1 MMKNII
7 LLISIL
13 SFLFIS
19 CNNCPSVYSYQS
31 PKFVNDGLK
40 VGTLRQVG
48 MDSLTVSKVIDCIYA
63 NKYDQIHSVL
73 IYKDGLLVFEEY
85 MQGNKFKYD
94 GQYHYGE
101 RIQWEKDNLH
111 SLMSCTKS
119 VISAIAGIAE
129 DKGFFDAQESIF
141 NYLPDHQH
149 YKTNGKEHISIEHL
163 LTMSSGLEFD
173 EWSTSHGSKVNDI
186 DKIHWDCQD
195 DPLTCILERSLKYVP
210 GEKFNYN
217 SGCTIVLGEIIKNA
231 TGQDMAE
238 FADKYLF
245 EPLGIDSVTW
255 NRFGNGVI
263 AGGGGLKIT
272 SRDMLKIGVCFLNN
286 GVWNEQQIISPKWV
300 ELSKK
305 SYRNNRGIK
314 VPGSD
319 FRKQGYS
326 YSWWT
331 GKLNISK
338 KEVDFY
344 AASGWGGQ
352 KIMVIDDLSMV
363 VVFTGGNYVIKNH
376 HQKILERIV
385 LPSIE

>member
-1 MMKNII
+1 MKNIT
-7 LLISIL
+7 LLIWIL
-13 SFLFIS
+13 SLSFIS
-19 CNNCPSVYSYQS
+19 CTNCPSVYSYQS
-31 PKFVNDGLK
+31 PESLNDGIR
-40 VGTLRQVG
+40 VGTLEQIG
-48 MDSLTVSKVIDCIYA
+48 MDSLIISKVMNCIYA
-63 NKYDQIHSVL
+63 NKYDQVHSVL
-73 IYKDGLLVFEEY
+73 IYKNGLLVFEEY
-85 MQGNKFKYD
+85 MQGNLFKYE

-119 VISAIAGIAE
+119 VVSAVAGIAA
-129 DKGFFDAQESIF
+129 DKGYLDVQDPIF
-141 NYLPDHQH
+141 NYLPDHQQ
-149 YKTNGKEHISIEHL
+149 YKTNGKEKITVEHL

-173 EWSTSHGSKVNDI
+173 EWSTSHGSKANDI
-186 DKIHWDCQD
+186 DRIHWDCQNN
-195 DPLTCILERSLKYVP
+195 PIACALERSLNHTP
-210 GEKFNYN
+210 GEAFNYN
-217 SGCTIVLGEIIKNA
+217 SGGTIVLTEIIKNA

-245 EPLGIDSVTW
+245 EPLGIDSATW
-255 NRFGNGVI
+255 NRFENGVI

-272 SRDMLKIGVCFLNN
+272 SRDMLKIGICFLNN
-286 GVWNEQQIISPKWV
+286 GVWNEQQIISPKWI

-305 SYRNNRGIK
+305 NYHNNTGIK

-331 GKLNISK
+331 GTLSAPK

-352 KIMVIDDLSMV
+352 KIMVIDDLNMV
-363 VVFTGGNYVIKNH
+363 VVFTGGNYVVKNH

-385 LPSIE
+385 LPAIE